1 MHLTASAAGWFLIAA
16 LPISMWVAWSDLRTM
31 KIPNV
36 AVYALVASFAVLGLI
51 ALPFEQYLWQWLN
64 GIVMLVVGIAL
75 WAARAMGAGDS
86 KFIAAA
92 APMVGL
98 GDLQLVIFMLAAC
111 MLAGVVTHRIAKY
124 SPLRRL
130 APDWESWEP
139 KKGKKFPLGFP
150 LGVTLVMYLGYVF
163 LTR

>member
-1 MHLTASAAGWFLIAA
+1 MQLTAYAAGWFLIAA
-16 LPISMWVAWSDLRTM
+16 LPISLWVAWNDLRAM
-31 KIPNV
+31 KIPNL
-36 AVYALVASFAVLGLI
+36 AVYALLAAFAVLGLI

-64 GIVMLVVGIAL
+64 GVVMLVVGMAL

-92 APMVGL
+92 APMVGV
-98 GDLQLVIFMLAAC
+98 GDLQLVIFMLAGC
-111 MLAGVVTHRIAKY
+111 MLAGVLTHRIAKH

-130 APDWESWEP
+130 APEWESWEP

-150 LGVTLVMYLGYVF
+150 LGVTLVMYLGYVL